1 LSAVEAQVLSVIA
14 PLQELASIPAGS
26 RTAAQSAK
34 LRKYFLMHAAPEPI
48 RIAQARLRS
57 LEQQREQ
64 LVDSFPTTMVMA
76 ELDTP
81 RPAFVLERG
90 AYDHPGQSVQR
101 GVPEVLAGSRKVGG
115 NRLDLAA
122 WLVDGANPLTA
133 RVAVNRHW
141 QRLFGAGLVKT
152 VEDFGAQG
160 ELPSHPELLDWLAT
174 EFVRTG
180 WNVKGLQ
187 RLIVTSATYRQ
198 SSEISPES
206 KTLDPENRLLAR
218 GPRVRLSAEVIRDQ
232 ALAAAGLLTERIG
245 GPSVKPY
252 QPAGLWNEIA
262 TDTAYEQSVGADL
275 YRRSLYSY
283 TKRTVA
289 NPTLTLFDAGTR
301 EACTL
306 RRGRTNTPL
315 QSLTLLNDVTF
326 VEAARALAERVLRQS
341 KDDDGRLSLLFRLVT
356 SRVAKDEERLILTRA
371 LAAHREHYR
380 TELTAAS
387 ALIGAGES
395 VADPALDVVELAAF
409 TAVAEV
415 VLNLD
420 EVVTKE

>member
-1 LSAVEAQVLSVIA
+1 
-14 PLQELASIPAGS
+14 
-26 RTAAQSAK
+26 
-34 LRKYFLMHAAPEPI
+34 
-48 RIAQARLRS
+48 
-57 LEQQREQ
+57 
-64 LVDSFPTTMVMA
+64 MVMA
-76 ELDTP
+76 ELETP

-90 AYDHPGQSVQR
+90 AYDHPGRSVQR
-101 GVPEVLAGSRKVGG
+101 GVPEVLGGSGKVGG
-115 NRLDLAA
+115 NRLDLAR

-141 QRLFGAGLVKT
+141 QRLFGIGLVKT

-174 EFVRTG
+174 EFVRNG
-180 WNVKGLQ
+180 WDVKGLQ

-198 SSEISPES
+198 SSEMSTES
-206 KTLDPENRLLAR
+206 KSLDPENRLLAR

-262 TDTAYEQSVGADL
+262 TDTAYEQSTGADL

-306 RRGRTNTPL
+306 RRSRTNTPL

-326 VEAARALAERVLRQS
+326 VEAARALAERVLRQAG
-341 KDDDGRLSLLFRLVT
+341 DDDGRLSLLFRLTT
-356 SRVAKDEERLILTRA
+356 SRGPMDEEREILKKA

-380 TELTAAS
+380 SDRGAATAV
-387 ALIGAGES
+387 LGVGES